1 MKRLFSLI
9 LCVCFLTVTTIVPVF
24 AVESGVDDGAL
35 PVSII
40 NFEEGTD
47 DKIIESDDIF
57 KDNVKLV
64 LASSTCNS
72 GGALSLN
79 VVAEQNAGFSGA
91 VIRVKFNNAV
101 FSYTGVT
108 AADEGISANVTADGG
123 YLIVNIYSNLKNE
136 QGNTVDYDGKGT
148 VLTINFSVKR
158 VSGEYQFAFDET
170 SQVFNSL
177 GAVIS
182 ASLEDGKVTVVC
194 NHSFSG
200 YTTIKEADCEEEGLR
215 YRECTCG
222 YRETSVIAPL
232 GHTTGTW
239 KTYKPADCDEG
250 GIEGYFCNRCD
261 KVLETRT
268 TEAIGHVMGWVVT
281 KKPTCTEEGVK
292 TYLCIICGG
301 EQGQTQSIPV
311 VSHEPG
317 AERVAVKPTCSS
329 EGVKEIVCKNC
340 PHVIST
346 APIEKIPHGDKKLVV
361 LEAPTADKEGSGEYR
376 CIECND
382 IVKTVTLEK
391 VKGII
396 HGKEDQ
402 VSAYVGD
409 TVRIPVIID
418 YNSGFSYGVVRISY
432 NSEYFEFM
440 GIEAGIITNDITVG
454 TPANGEIRVLIC
466 PEDATSRNSG
476 TLFYMEFKVKE
487 NAETDLINIYYD
499 PQNDFS
505 DKNGDRVFFNF
516 KGVDLKVKRCELGD
530 VDDDKKVDTT
540 DLAKM
545 KLFLVGAVTEIGDGA
560 DVNEDGK
567 VDTTDLALLKLYLAG
582 AISSFE

>member
-9 LCVCFLTVTTIVPVF
+9 LCICFLTVTTIVPVF
-24 AVESGVDDGAL
+24 AVESGVADGVL
-35 PVSII
+35 PGSII

-64 LASSTCNS
+64 LAGSTCNA

-108 AADEGISANVTADGG
+108 AADEGISANATADGG

-194 NHSFSG
+194 NHSFGG

-292 TYLCIICGG
+292 
-301 EQGQTQSIPV
+301 
-311 VSHEPG
+311 
-317 AERVAVKPTCSS
+317 
-329 EGVKEIVCKNC
+329 EIVCKNC
-340 PHVIST
+340 HHVIST